1 MLTKATEF
9 RGNPVD
15 CRRNAVQAVNSFD
28 RQYWLD
34 VGAHWTKMA
43 MAEEIADGGRL
54 FQSQRN
60 ENRRGRLG
68 LKVLPLTVIRSA
80 RISSFSTVDG

>member
-1 MLTKATEF
+1 
-9 RGNPVD
+9 VD

-43 MAEEIADGGRL
+43 MAEEIAEMEG
-54 FQSQRN
+54 FS
-60 ENRRGRLG
+60 NR
-68 LKVLPLTVIRSA
+68 SN
-80 RISSFSTVDG
+80 

>member
-9 RGNPVD
+9 RSNAVD

-43 MAEEIADGGRL
+43 MAEEIAEMEGFSNPSATKIAGAA
-54 FQSQRN
+54 SV
-60 ENRRGRLG
+60 RRSCR
-68 LKVLPLTVIRSA
+68 
-80 RISSFSTVDG
+80 